1 MKRMKMDSNMDK
13 VENRGR
19 NHSEIRGNPAIMV

>member
-1 MKRMKMDSNMDK
+1 MTKIEMDSNMDK
-13 VENRGR
+13 VENGGR